1 MATVILAVIPTGTV
15 VIHTDPI
22 TGTVTIPPTARER
35 WFMSHPAI
43 IGIIT
48 VAFITGT
55 IIIGNG
61 RTIQSN

>member
-15 VIHTDPI
+15 VIHTDTV

-35 WFMSHPAI
+35 WFMSRPAI
-43 IGIIT
+43 IAIIT

-55 IIIGNG
+55 IIIDKASSSQLN
-61 RTIQSN
+61 